1 MKHTIVCDLIK
12 DQIFNAVCQRAA
24 NGHNDLMKTARELL
38 DVTDELF
45 SEEEIQLK
53 QRKLTFRCPPPP
65 TKPVPPISSSRDDL

>member
-1 MKHTIVCDLIK
+1 MKHTIICDLIK

-24 NGHNDLMKTARELL
+24 NGHNDLIKTARELL

-53 QRKLTFRCPPPP
+53 QRKLTLRCPPPP
-65 TKPVPPISSSRDDL
+65 TKPVPPVSSRGEL